1 MFSLTL
7 AYKFITKMESILS
20 SLPNLRI
27 REKIRDDDTV
37 DQLHHYVTVYMFAS
51 FALIIGLKEYAGTP
65 LDCWVT
71 AHNWKHFQDHV
82 NSYCWTHKL
91 YRYPNKDNLSQVP
104 YDLSPDHGGPM
115 NSTVLGVTKE
125 LGEINFYRW
134 ITVIFLVQALMFK
147 LPNVVWNEC
156 NEYSGT
162 QIEKMVTM
170 IADSSFD
177 STDKKNN
184 IFASVAEFLETWLK
198 INRKPFWFMKSRV
211 GAQSK
216 KILRYWMLCMGANT
230 GNYLSTMYLVVKA
243 LFLFNVILQ
252 FIMLTAFLDFNYW
265 HYGARA
271 LEIYHQSRSTQDR
284 THFPRVAL
292 CHFQARGQG
301 SWIQCLLTIN
311 MLLEKL
317 FIVEWFWMMLLLV
330 LTTYSLFKWVTRI
343 LRTGQSVKFIVK
355 YLSVFNDDGT
365 LPQDGRRTV
374 LTFVRDYLGN
384 DGVFLLRILALNTN
398 DVVMSELI
406 CSVWKRY
413 IDYNNVA
420 IKPEPVKEP
429 EPSIDMTLDEI
440 EMDPLV
446 SEKEAL
452 HLNDTNDTNDL
463 HIA

>member
-1 MFSLTL
+1 M
-7 AYKFITKMESILS
+7 KMESLVS

-51 FALIIGLKEYAGTP
+51 FAIIIGLKEYMGAP

-71 AHNWKHFQDHV
+71 SQNWKHFQDHV
-82 NSYCWTHKL
+82 NTYCWTHKL
-91 YRYPNKDNLSQVP
+91 YRYPDKDNMSKVP
-104 YDLSPDHGGPM
+104 YDLDPLHGGPL
-115 NSTVLGVTKE
+115 NATLVKE
-125 LGEINFYRW
+125 SNDLGEINFYRW
-134 ITVIFLVQALMFK
+134 ITVIFLVQAFMFK
-147 LPNVVWNEC
+147 FPNVIWNEC

-170 IADSSFD
+170 ISDSSFD
-177 STDKKNN
+177 TTEKKNTV
-184 IFASVAEFLETWLK
+184 FASVAEFLETWLK

-211 GAQSK
+211 GRQTK
-216 KILRYWMLCMGANT
+216 KILQHWMLCMGANT

-243 LFLFNVILQ
+243 LFLFNVIFQ
-252 FIMLTAFLDFNYW
+252 FLMLTAFLDFNYW
-265 HYGARA
+265 HYGIRA
-271 LEIYHQSRSTQDR
+271 LQIYYKTQERKDI

-301 SWIQCLLTIN
+301 TWIQCLLTIN

-317 FIVEWFWMMLLLV
+317 FVVEWFWLFVLLA
-330 LTTYSLFKWVTRI
+330 LTIYSLIKWLTRI
-343 LRTGQSVKFIVK
+343 LRTEMSIQFIIK

-365 LPQDGRRTV
+365 LPQDGKRTV

-406 CSVWKRY
+406 CNVWKRY
-413 IDYNNVA
+413 IDYHNKA
-420 IKPEPVKEP
+420 AWPEPVVVKEP
-429 EPSIDMTLDEI
+429 DPSENMGVDAM
-440 EMDPLV
+440 EMDPLT
-446 SEKEAL
+446 SNTDKDLEKVPVL
-452 HLNDTNDTNDL
+452 LNNDE